1 MVRLLKIAAE
11 ALVRDLGGVILPNT
25 KLGKIT
31 PPQIPDHYSAAIW
44 CDEEGD
50 VHAKHSYYNSNK
62 VLFTI

>member
-1 MVRLLKIAAE
+1 MVLLLKIAAE

-44 CDEEGD
+44 YDKKGFKKY
-50 VHAKHSYYNSNK
+50 VHGAYVKA
-62 VLFTI
+62 LLE